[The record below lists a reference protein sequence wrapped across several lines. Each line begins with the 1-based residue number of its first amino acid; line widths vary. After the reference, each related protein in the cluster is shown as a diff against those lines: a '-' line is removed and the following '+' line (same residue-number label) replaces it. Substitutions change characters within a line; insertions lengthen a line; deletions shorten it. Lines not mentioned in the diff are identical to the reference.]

1 MDDHI
6 PFLRFHAHEQL
17 ITPHPGIVDQDI
29 HLPERLDDLFKGYR
43 RGRIVSDVELE
54 DLPGTAQLLEGHYHL
69 LSCLTLV
76 GTRHG
81 DARTRPPERQGNR
94 PANTA

>member
-1 MDDHI
+1 VDDSI

-17 ITPHPGIVDQDI
+17 IAPHPGIVDQDI
-29 HLPERLDDLFKGYR
+29 HPPERLDDLFKSYR
-43 RGRIVSDVELE
+43 RSCIVGDVKLE
-54 DLPGTAQLLEGHYHL
+54 DLTDAPQLLEGHYHL
-69 LSCLTLV
+69 LSCLTLA

-81 DARTRPPERQGNR
+81 NACACPPERQGNR